1 MVSRAVPVLSA
12 VIHFAAAF
20 LLMAL
25 ANWAGLIP
33 WKRAANAHWTERARL
48 LWPVRFTAGI
58 SVFVL
63 PFILNQ
69 VHWYLFPYNSSNWI
83 WDCLAGFFGAMLGC
97 FPLDRQIYSQLDFRN
112 WRRQVVAWWGVRFGI
127 WVVLMAACLLMP
139 QEFGWQML
147 LVVAGFLLV
156 HCLLNWGLFLKYL
169 RLVKFLKPASQ
180 RLQQI
185 VDATTAKMGNVQVRA
200 AWQLGGSMATAFAF
214 PVTREL
220 VFSEKTLE
228 ICSDEE
234 IAAICAHEVA
244 HLKESKFIL
253 SARLLG
259 SLCVFPLIFI
269 NPAVHWFG
277 SIGVFLPFLLMLPM
291 LRFVKW
297 LSQRMEKRAD
307 ELALKE
313 QINEGVYARALEKL
327 YRENLSPAVNVN
339 NRQTHPHLY
348 DRMIAAGITPDFP
361 RPARPKRLT
370 LIGWAFIFAFGLFI
384 ALTFAYDW

>member
-1 MVSRAVPVLSA
+1 LD
-12 VIHFAAAF
+12 
-20 LLMAL
+20 
-25 ANWAGLIP
+25 G
-33 WKRAANAHWTERARL
+33 
-48 LWPVRFTAGI
+48 
-58 SVFVL
+58 
-63 PFILNQ
+63 
-69 VHWYLFPYNSSNWI
+69 
-83 WDCLAGFFGAMLGC
+83 LAGFFGAMLGC
-97 FPLDRQIYSQLDFRN
+97 FPLDRQIYSQLDFRK
-112 WRRQVVAWWGVRFGI
+112 WRRQVVAWWGVRFGV
-127 WVVLMAACLLMP
+127 WVVLVAACLLMP
-139 QEFGWQML
+139 QEFGWRML
-147 LVVAGFLLV
+147 LVIAGYLLV

-169 RLVKFLKPASQ
+169 RLVKFLKPAGQ

-185 VDATTAKMGNVQVRA
+185 VDATTAKMGDVQVRA
-200 AWQLGGSMATAFAF
+200 TWQLGGCLATAFAF

-220 VFSEKTLE
+220 VFSERTME

-253 SARLLG
+253 AARLLG

-269 NPAVHWFG
+269 TPAVHWFG
-277 SIGVFLPFLLMLPM
+277 PIGLLLPYLLLLLML
-291 LRFVKW
+291 RFTKW

-307 ELALKE
+307 KFALKE
-313 QINEGVYARALEKL
+313 QVNEGGYARALEKL
-327 YRENLSPAVNVN
+327 YRENQSPAVNVN

-370 LIGWAFIFAFGLFI
+370 LIGWAFVFVFGLFI